1 MTEAHSVDSWKI
13 SADRLVDGSG
23 CPLYSRKLELPKGT
37 HYDPGVSIGR
47 KRRIMNE
54 LPQRAAHRFAAS
66 LRERYGDALVDV
78 QLFGSC
84 ARGEMRE
91 DSDVDVAVVLQVV
104 DWRTKKDVIDLASE
118 IGLEHDVLLSP
129 TVLDRRTFERWRA
142 QERLLVMDIQR
153 EGLPL

>member
-1 MTEAHSVDSWKI
+1 MNTTV
-13 SADRLVDGSG
+13 
-23 CPLYSRKLELPKGT
+23 
-37 HYDPGVSIGR
+37 GVVPAGPR
-47 KRRIMNE
+47 
-54 LPQRAAHRFAAS
+54 RAAHRFANA

-78 QLFGSC
+78 RLFGSC

-91 DSDVDVAVVLQVV
+91 DSDVDVAVVLRVV
-104 DWRTKKDVIDLASE
+104 DGRTKRDVIDLASG

-129 TVLDRRTFERWRA
+129 TVLDRETFERWRA

>member
-1 MTEAHSVDSWKI
+1 M
-13 SADRLVDGSG
+13 DG
-23 CPLYSRKLELPKGT
+23 LP
-37 HYDPGVSIGR
+37 R
-47 KRRIMNE
+47 
-54 LPQRAAHRFAAS
+54 RAALRFAAS

-104 DWRTKKDVIDLASE
+104 DWRTKKDVIDLASG

-129 TVLDRRTFERWRA
+129 TVLDRQTFERWRA

>member
-1 MTEAHSVDSWKI
+1 MPEI
-13 SADRLVDGSG
+13 SRFFDGA
-23 CPLYSRKLELPKGT
+23 
-37 HYDPGVSIGR
+37 VSAG
-47 KRRIMNE
+47 
-54 LPQRAAHRFAAS
+54 PRAAREFAGA

-78 QLFGSC
+78 RLFGSC

-91 DSDVDVAVVLQVV
+91 DSDVDVAVVLEMV
-104 DWRTKKDVIDLASE
+104 DWRTKRDVIDLASI

-129 TVLDRRTFERWRA
+129 TVLDRETFERWRA